1 MDRNLHINFVAGA
14 GKLWRVCLFHSEDEA
29 WWGGV
34 SGLQRCLGPDRTA
47 TFCSAPPSA
56 GGCTRPPPVP
66 GLHHLAVLLVDDNAE
81 EFLGVWRSSEGRQ
94 ETPGHPCAA
103 AAHSAPLRGAGFSLG
118 GRQVLLPSPPRSA
131 FVMITRCS
139 HHIAQRHIPYIS
151 TVLPPPCLSLLPHLP
166 RVQAPSPPCPSS
178 TGSPTYLRKP
188 KPSRGAFGPF
198 LPSLGNLGEGAST
211 APPKGQLSE
220 PGCWPVHSTA
230 GM

>member
-1 MDRNLHINFVAGA
+1 MRPG
-14 GKLWRVCLFHSEDEA
+14 GEVCLACKDVWA
-29 WWGGV
+29 
-34 SGLQRCLGPDRTA
+34 RTGP
-47 TFCSAPPSA
+47 PPSA
-56 GGCTRPPPVP
+56 RHPPA
-66 GLHHLAVLLVDDNAE
+66 LEDAQDLLLSLASTTWQCCWLTIMPE

-151 TVLPPPCLSLLPHLP
+151 TVLPPPCLSLPPHLP
-166 RVQAPSPPCPSS
+166 RAQAPSPPCPSS
-178 TGSPTYLRKP
+178 TGSPAYLRKP